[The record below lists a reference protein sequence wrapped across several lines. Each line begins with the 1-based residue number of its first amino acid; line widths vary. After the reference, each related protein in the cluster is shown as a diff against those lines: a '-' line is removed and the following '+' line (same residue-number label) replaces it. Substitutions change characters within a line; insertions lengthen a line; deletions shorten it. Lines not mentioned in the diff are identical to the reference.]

1 MPDQGP
7 RMHLCCGADR
17 LAWRRGLGARVGALG
32 VQAKLKE
39 MEARLKSKEATM
51 QESDGVAAKVARDR
65 HGNFVFQFDKQRWGA
80 TEPRRGSC
88 VS

>member
-1 MPDQGP
+1 MGS
-7 RMHLCCGADR
+7 
-17 LAWRRGLGARVGALG
+17 LG

-80 TEPRRGSC
+80 VKPSRCSDL
-88 VS
+88 S

>member
-1 MPDQGP
+1 M
-7 RMHLCCGADR
+7 
-17 LAWRRGLGARVGALG
+17 G

-65 HGNFVFQFDKQRWGA
+65 HGNFVFQFDKQRWAA
-80 TEPRRGSC
+80 TKLSRGSHL
-88 VS
+88 S